1 MRMLRI
7 IQNTSAAGAKSYYSS
22 ADYYSE
28 GQELVGVWKGKGAQ
42 RLGLSGTIDPK
53 DWDALCDNRHPET
66 HEKLTLRQKKP
77 RRVGYDFNF
86 HVPKSLSLLYGITR
100 DERLLDAFRSS
111 VDETMIDIESEM
123 KTRVRTG
130 GRNEDRTTGNMVCG
144 QFIHFTARP
153 VDGVPDPH
161 LHAHCFVFNATMDP
175 EEHRWKA
182 GQFSG
187 LKRDAPYFEAMFH
200 SRLARRMEELGL
212 PVLRTKTGWELEGFG
227 KQVLDRFSR
236 RTALIEDQAKQKGIT
251 DPKQRDGLGAKTR
264 SRKAK
269 DLSVDDLRRDWLS
282 RLSPD
287 EADGVMSSGHGI
299 GREAI
304 REEPGAAPEGVRQA
318 CEHWFERNA
327 VVPERKLL
335 ARALKRSVGK
345 SSTESVHKAFK
356 AESLLTGDRDGV
368 WLATTPEV
376 LTEERKMLDFAR
388 KGRGTRR
395 PLGSPDHTFRRD
407 WLNEGQKRAVRHV
420 LGSSD
425 RVILIRGAAG
435 VGKTT
440 MMKEAVEAIEQNG
453 KKVFTFAPS
462 ADASRGVLRDEGFA
476 DADTVARLLLDE
488 QLQQEVRD
496 QVIWIDEA
504 GLLGTKTTGEV
515 FKLADKLEARVVLS
529 GDRRQHGSVER
540 GSALRLLETEA
551 GLIPSEIREIQRQSG
566 EYKNAVR
573 ALSEGRIGDG
583 FKELDR
589 LGWIKEVGDEDRYRV
604 MARDYVE
611 AVTAMA
617 PGDKALVVSPTHREG
632 DRITAEIRSQLKI
645 DGRLGKQERELSVLS
660 NANLTEAERR
670 DPINYAPGDV
680 LVFHQNAKGYKKGER
695 LVVRDKPLP
704 LDQAARFQ
712 LFRRGSLAVAPGD
725 VVRVTRNGMG
735 ADGKGRLNNGAIYSV
750 KGFTSNGDMLTDSSV
765 TIPKNYAHMS
775 YGYVVTSNAAQ
786 GKSVSRVFIGQSSE
800 SFPASSPEQ
809 FYVSASRGKNQATI
823 YTDDKSAL
831 LEAVSG
837 STERLSATELMASR
851 IAEAERAAH
860 TRADH
865 QRAQSRQHKSGREE
879 EMLVHE

>member
-1 MRMLRI
+1 MKMLRI

-28 GQELVGVWKGKGAQ
+28 GQELVGVWKGKGAE
-42 RLGLSGTIDPK
+42 RLALSGTIDPK
-53 DWDALCDNRHPET
+53 DWDSLCDNRHPET
-66 HEKLTLRQKKP
+66 HEKLTMRQKEP

-86 HVPKSLSLLYGITR
+86 HVPKSLSVLYGITR

-123 KTRVRTG
+123 KTRVRTR

-144 QFIHFTARP
+144 EFIHFTARP

-175 EEHRWKA
+175 EENRWKA

-212 PVLRTKTGWELEGFG
+212 PVQRTKAGWELEGFG
-227 KQVLDRFSR
+227 KGVLDRFSR
-236 RTALIEDQAKQKGIT
+236 RTALIEDEAKQKGIT

-269 DLSVDDLRRDWLS
+269 DLSADDLRREWLS
-282 RLSPD
+282 RLSPN
-287 EADGVMSSGHGI
+287 EADGVMTTGRDI
-299 GREAI
+299 GGDAI
-304 REEPGAAPEGVRQA
+304 REEPAAAPEGVRQS

-335 ARALKRSVGK
+335 ATALKRSVGK
-345 SSTESVHKAFK
+345 ASAESVHKAFK
-356 AESLLTGDRDGV
+356 AESLLMGDRDGV
-368 WLATTPEV
+368 RLATTPEV

-388 KGRGTRR
+388 KGRGTRK
-395 PLGSPDHTFRRD
+395 PLGSPDHVFRRD
-407 WLNEGQKRAVRHV
+407 WLNGGQKRAVRHV

-425 RVILIRGAAG
+425 RVILIRGPAG

-440 MMKEAVEAIEQNG
+440 MMKEAVEAIEENG

-462 ADASRGVLRDEGFA
+462 ADASRGVLREEGFA
-476 DADTVARLLLDE
+476 EADTVARLLLDE
-488 QLQQEVRD
+488 QLQREVRD

-504 GLLGTKTTGEV
+504 GLLGTKTMGQV
-515 FKLADKLEARVVLS
+515 FTLADRLAARVVFS

-566 EYKNAVR
+566 EYKHAVR
-573 ALSEGRIGDG
+573 ALSEGRVGDG

-611 AVTAMA
+611 AVTTMA
-617 PGDKALVVSPTHREG
+617 PGEKALVVSPTHREG
-632 DRITAEIRSQLKI
+632 DQITAEIREQLKS
-645 DGRLGKQERELSVLS
+645 DGRLGKQERELGVLT
-660 NANLTEAERR
+660 NANLTESERK
-670 DPINYAPGDV
+670 DPLNYAPGDV
-680 LVFHQNAKGYKKGER
+680 LVFHQNATGHKKGER
-695 LVVRDKPLP
+695 IVVGDKPLP

-712 LFRRGSLAVAPGD
+712 LFRRGTLAIAPGD
-725 VVRVTRNGMG
+725 VVRISRNGVA
-735 ADGKGRLNNGAIYSV
+735 ADGKVRLNNGAIYSV
-750 KGFTSNGDMLTDSSV
+750 KGFTSKGDLLTDAGV
-765 TIPKNYAHMS
+765 AIPKNYGHLT
-775 YGYVVTSNAAQ
+775 YGYVVTSHAAQ
-786 GKSVSRVFIGQSSE
+786 GKSVSRVFIGQSSD

-809 FYVSASRGKNQATI
+809 FYVSVSRGKKQATV
-823 YTDDKSAL
+823 YTDDKRSL
-831 LEAVSG
+831 LEAVS
-837 STERLSATELMASR
+837 TAADRQSATEFVASLVAESERMR
-851 IAEAERAAH
+851 IFDGNRAPA
-860 TRADH
+860 R
-865 QRAQSRQHKSGREE
+865 QSRNARDKE
-879 EMLVHE
+879 LVHE